1 MERGGKYMR
10 FKKLIIAVVS
20 VAVIGGAIAGINTY
34 TKNAKAKAALA
45 ANEAQTVATESV
57 VRQNI
62 SSVISATGSVEV
74 EKSYSVSLSTI
85 QEISNV
91 LVDVGDEVTEGQ
103 ALIEYNYSSSKEDL
117 DKQLEDANIS
127 LKNAQL
133 GLQSYDKTKTA
144 SEIAELENAIVVA
157 EKDLLQAQ
165 LDVKDNQNKIE
176 DAQITINDAQ
186 TALETAQKDIDYA
199 QIDID
204 DAQKELDKA
213 QEDLDKNKQLLD
225 IGAISQQEYSQ
236 YETTYDDKQKN
247 YTDAVRK
254 YDTAVQTKADKE
266 TAYNTAQRDLPDLQA
281 KAQSYE
287 YNVKIAEYN
296 LQKAKEDL
304 EEGKNPT
311 LTNDEKV
318 KYEQQQLQIE
328 SAKIKIETIQS
339 QIDDLT
345 DVSVSPINGTIIE
358 KNVEDGDVAKESE
371 VLLRIADVS
380 KLKVTATISEYD
392 ASDIRLGQRVTMTS
406 DGIRDKTYVG
416 EIIFIDPL
424 AKASSEENVVT
435 VDVSLENSDESLK
448 PGFTMDLEIT
458 TAEANDALT
467 VPKSAIATD
476 KDGQKYIFTVVNDI
490 LKKTIVTTG
499 VYGDL
504 YVEITEGVNENDI
517 VVSSPNTSM
526 EDGQS
531 ISAVN
536 SDAPKLNQGDDKDED
551 KDEDVRGNQVGPMG
565 GGQPPMGGG
574 GPR

>member
-1 MERGGKYMR
+1 MR
-10 FKKLIIAVVS
+10 FKKLIISVVS
-20 VAVIGGAIAGINTY
+20 VAVIGGTIAGINTY
-34 TKNAKAKAALA
+34 TKNAKAKATLA

-57 VRQNI
+57 IKQKI

-85 QEISNV
+85 QEISSV
-91 LVDVGDEVTEGQ
+91 LVDVGDKVTEGQ

-176 DAQITINDAQ
+176 DAQNTINDAQ

-213 QEDLDKNKQLLD
+213 KEDLDKNKQLLD

-236 YETTYDDKQKN
+236 YETAYDDKQKN

-318 KYEQQQLQIE
+318 KYEQQKLQIE

-392 ASDIRLGQRVTMTS
+392 ASDIRLGQKVTMTS

-458 TAEANDALT
+458 TAEASDALT
-467 VPKSAIATD
+467 VPKSAIATN

-504 YVEITEGVNENDI
+504 YVEITDGVNENDI

-531 ISAVN
+531 ISAVS
-536 SDAPKLNQGDDKDED
+536 SDAPKLNQGNDNDENI
-551 KDEDVRGNQVGPMG
+551 RGNQGGPMG

>member
-1 MERGGKYMR
+1 MR
-10 FKKLIIAVVS
+10 FKKLIITVV
-20 VAVIGGAIAGINTY
+20 AIAIIGGAIAGINTY
-34 TKNAKAKAALA
+34 TKSVKAKATLA
-45 ANEAQTVATESV
+45 ANEAQIVATESV
-57 VRQNI
+57 IKQNI

-91 LVDVGDEVTEGQ
+91 LVDVGDKVTEGQ
-103 ALIEYNYSSSKEDL
+103 ALIEYNYLSSKEDL

-144 SEIAELENAIVVA
+144 SEIAELENAIIVA

-176 DAQITINDAQ
+176 DAQTTINDAQ
-186 TALETAQKDIDYA
+186 IALETAQKDIDYA

-204 DAQKELDKA
+204 DAQKDLDKA
-213 QEDLDKNKQLLD
+213 KEDLDKNKQLLD

-236 YETTYDDKQKN
+236 YETAYDDKQKN

-281 KAQSYE
+281 KVQSYE

-318 KYEQQQLQIE
+318 KYEQQKLQIE

-424 AKASSEENVVT
+424 AKASNEENVVT

-467 VPKSAIATD
+467 VPKSAIATN

-490 LKKTIVTTG
+490 LKKKIITTG

-504 YVEITEGVNENDI
+504 YVEITDGVNENDI

-536 SDAPKLNQGDDKDED
+536 SNAPKLNQGNDN
-551 KDEDVRGNQVGPMG
+551 DEDVRSNQRGPMG

>member
-1 MERGGKYMR
+1 MK

-20 VAVIGGAIAGINTY
+20 VVVIGSAIAGINTY
-34 TKNAKAKAALA
+34 TKNAKVKAALA

-85 QEISNV
+85 QEISSV
-91 LVDVGDEVTEGQ
+91 LVDVGDKVTEGQ

-186 TALETAQKDIDYA
+186 TALDTAQKDIDYA

-236 YETTYDDKQKN
+236 YETAYDDKQKN

-281 KAQSYE
+281 KVQSYE

-311 LTNDEKV
+311 LTNDKKV
-318 KYEQQQLQIE
+318 KYEQLKLQIE

-392 ASDIRLGQRVTMTS
+392 AADIRLGQKVTMTS

-448 PGFTMDLEIT
+448 PGFTTDLEIT
-458 TAEANDALT
+458 TAEASNALT
-467 VPKSAIATD
+467 VPKSAIATN

-504 YVEITEGVNENDI
+504 YVEINDGINENDI
-517 VVSSPNTSM
+517 VVSNPNTSM

-531 ISAVN
+531 ISAVS
-536 SDAPKLNQGDDKDED
+536 SDAPKLNQGDDKDEN
-551 KDEDVRGNQVGPMG
+551 VRGNQG
-565 GGQPPMGGG
+565 GPMGGG